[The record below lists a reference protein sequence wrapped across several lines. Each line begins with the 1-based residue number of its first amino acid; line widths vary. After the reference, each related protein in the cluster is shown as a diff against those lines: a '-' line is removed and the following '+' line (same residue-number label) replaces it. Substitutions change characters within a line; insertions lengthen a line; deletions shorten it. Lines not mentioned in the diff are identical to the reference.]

1 MPKRNMSRGKRSGTI
16 IPPACNE
23 HYLLHIM
30 RGSPSFIPELDV
42 VAVHGGRIVGN
53 IVYAKSVIRTDD
65 GKECEVL
72 GMGPISVLPEYQR
85 RGIGRQMIEHTK
97 MRPVKWGSGPFCCT
111 ATRTTI
117 HATGSWRGNAG
128 HQNGG

>member
-1 MPKRNMSRGKRSGTI
+1 MAIKLGTEQPAETCRTENI
-16 IPPACNE
+16 TREAFRIPYSPGCNE

-72 GMGPISVLPEYQR
+72 GMGPIAVLPEYQR
-85 RGIGRQMIEHTK
+85 RGIGRRIIG
-97 MRPVKWGSGPFCCT
+97 MRRPSRSVSCKGDPYP
-111 ATRTTI
+111 A
-117 HATGSWRGNAG
+117 
-128 HQNGG
+128 